1 MAIYKDAQCTQLANM
16 NSATENWLQLSA
28 YPNYTEVVRNGGAN
42 VLTNQIET
50 NIFVPTRFKLYLY
63 ADEYITDE
71 NGVIT
76 DPEFDRNKVYNAAT
90 NYLPTNF
97 VSERT
102 LYVKVTDRRYYR

>member
-1 MAIYKDAQCTQLANM
+1 M
-16 NSATENWLQLSA
+16 NNATDNWLHLSA
-28 YPNYTEVVRNGGAN
+28 CPNYTEVVRNGGAH

-97 VSERT
+97 VSDRT
-102 LYVKVTDRRYYR
+102 LSVKVPTEDITAEGTS

>member
-1 MAIYKDAQCTQLANM
+1 MTVGIYKDAQCTQLANM

-76 DPEFDRNKVYNAAT
+76 DPEFDRNKVFPVIVPVP
-90 NYLPTNF
+90 LPLL
-97 VSERT
+97 VG
-102 LYVKVTDRRYYR
+102 